1 MSQGMLSLASR
12 PAKTIT
18 VAALAGAA
26 FAVAYKAT
34 SRYLGGADEEDG
46 NLDDEMQ
53 AAIDMGP
60 VPEGGFDYICPY
72 QVKLASGKLVMA
84 PYDIDKFI
92 RLRPD
97 PLAPAAHGLLQAVK
111 DAGVSDDQLLDTALK
126 AVDKLADAFEV
137 RDGSIDDCF

>member
-1 MSQGMLSLASR
+1 MELSHVSSFVWHLEHCLQTHR
-12 PAKTIT
+12 PCLINYSS
-18 VAALAGAA
+18 LRAG
-26 FAVAYKAT
+26 
-34 SRYLGGADEEDG
+34 
-46 NLDDEMQ
+46 
-53 AAIDMGP
+53 
-60 VPEGGFDYICPY
+60 PY

-137 RDGSIDDCF
+137 RDGNIDDCF